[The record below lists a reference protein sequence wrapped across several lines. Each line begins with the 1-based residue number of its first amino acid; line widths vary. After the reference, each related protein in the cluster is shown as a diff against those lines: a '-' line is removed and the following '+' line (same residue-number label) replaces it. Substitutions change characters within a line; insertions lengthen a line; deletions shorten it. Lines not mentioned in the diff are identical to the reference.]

1 MTYCG
6 QVALVGR
13 PNVGKSTL
21 LNRLMGEKVCITS
34 RKPQTTRH
42 RILAMDTR
50 SERQIIYVDTP
61 GMHRIQPRMINQYMH
76 KTACKTVHGVDV
88 VVMVVDGINWRP
100 EDDLVLSQIQHCE
113 CPVILVINKIDRVK
127 DKSLLLPY
135 IEEVSEKFAFKHI
148 VPVSARTGKEVDELR
163 ELLLSL
169 LPEGEH
175 QFPPDQLTDRST
187 KFMVAEIIREKC
199 FRYLGQEVP
208 YAINVDIEHYEVKEK
223 LTHIAAV
230 IYVERRGQKVI
241 LLGKSGEKIR
251 ELGTLARADIESLI
265 GQKVYLQLWVKVK
278 ENWTDNATLLNQF
291 GYVE

>member
-1 MTYCG
+1 
-6 QVALVGR
+6 
-13 PNVGKSTL
+13 
-21 LNRLMGEKVCITS
+21 
-34 RKPQTTRH
+34 
-42 RILAMDTR
+42 
-50 SERQIIYVDTP
+50 
-61 GMHRIQPRMINQYMH
+61 
-76 KTACKTVHGVDV
+76 
-88 VVMVVDGINWRP
+88 
-100 EDDLVLSQIQHCE
+100 
-113 CPVILVINKIDRVK
+113 
-127 DKSLLLPY
+127 
-135 IEEVSEKFAFKHI
+135 VSEKFAFKHI